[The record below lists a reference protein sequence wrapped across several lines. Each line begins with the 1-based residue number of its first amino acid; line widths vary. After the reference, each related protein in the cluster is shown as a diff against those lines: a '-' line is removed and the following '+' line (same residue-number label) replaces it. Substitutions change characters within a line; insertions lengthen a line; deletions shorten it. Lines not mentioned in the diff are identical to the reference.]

1 MRNETKVNDVAFNSA
16 DHGHSEFAIGTIENL
31 VRLRHSE
38 RLQKVGANTV
48 RSPGRQAGYTCG
60 GGEGLAQLYANYG
73 RHPWVLGA
81 GLSSAIVAANATAGL
96 SGLAIPR
103 Q

>member
-1 MRNETKVNDVAFNSA
+1 V
-16 DHGHSEFAIGTIENL
+16 
-31 VRLRHSE
+31 
-38 RLQKVGANTV
+38 QKWVQTPNV

-73 RHPWVLGA
+73 RHPWALAIA